1 MVEYFTIIE
10 NTHEAAKEFGFNYG
24 ADSYTIT
31 KEDIQALLD
40 GKALAA
46 EVNGGEYSIFIA
58 LEEGDGDVQEDRA

>member
-1 MVEYFTIIE
+1 MYEEFTIIE
-10 NTHEAAKEFGFNYG
+10 NTYEAAKEYGFNYG
-24 ADSYTIT
+24 ADDYIIT

-58 LEEGDGDVQEDRA
+58 LEEGGK